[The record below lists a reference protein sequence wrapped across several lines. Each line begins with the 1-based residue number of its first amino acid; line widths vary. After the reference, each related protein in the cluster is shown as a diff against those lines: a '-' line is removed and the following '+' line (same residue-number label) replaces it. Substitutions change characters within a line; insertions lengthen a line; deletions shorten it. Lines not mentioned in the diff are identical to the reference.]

1 MKKAGMKPCPY
12 CTRMTDRISGC
23 NAVNVNVEINFA
35 LIVEGNL
42 VSMGI
47 A

>member
-23 NAVNVNVEINFA
+23 NAVKCKC
-35 LIVEGNL
+35 GN
-42 VSMGI
+42 
-47 A
+47 